1 MQASAPLPGASTRQL
16 LVLLCTHPSCCTRAH
31 AFSALRVQ
39 LPEPTQAAAI
49 CAVAIAATG
58 VIDAAAPAS
67 NGRIVKGDNAT
78 ARGAK
83 RKGDDATS
91 QRVQACAP
99 AFAAPGGTVSG
110 DGAGALD
117 FGDLLAEIETI
128 AAVTDATGRNTGLSG
143 ASAKGAPRAAAAAD
157 AHAATARCRG
167 NDGAGDLP
175 SAFARGHD
183 VQLAAQLPE
192 FWLDGKT
199 ESAQRSTK
207 ATAAAVDPAHV
218 QTLLQLYARDEGAA
232 SSDSSGDVG
241 AAGEQYEKS
250 DALDKYHE
258 RLAWHPNQ
266 CVRCALLHR

>member
-1 MQASAPLPGASTRQL
+1 MQASAPLPGATTRQL
-16 LVLLCTHPSCCTRAH
+16 FVLLCTQPSCCTRAH

-49 CAVAIAATG
+49 CAIAIAATG
-58 VIDAAAPAS
+58 VKDAAPAS
-67 NGRIVKGDNAT
+67 SGRTVTGDHAT
-78 ARGAK
+78 AQGAK
-83 RKGDDATS
+83 RKFDDATS
-91 QRVQACAP
+91 QRVQVSAP
-99 AFAAPGGTVSG
+99 AFAAPGGVASG
-110 DGAGALD
+110 KGAGALD

-128 AAVTDATGRNTGLSG
+128 SAATFATEQNAEASG
-143 ASAKGAPRAAAAAD
+143 ASAKGAPCAAPAD
-157 AHAATARCRG
+157 AHAATARVQG
-167 NDGAGDLP
+167 HQGTGALP
-175 SAFARGHD
+175 SAFERGYD
-183 VQLAAQLPE
+183 VQLASQLPE

-207 ATAAAVDPAHV
+207 ATAAAAEPAHV
-218 QTLLQLYARDEGAA
+218 QTLLQQYARDEGAA

-250 DALDKYHE
+250 DALDKYHK